1 MSETRAVPQSAL
13 DAALPNV
20 TVALS
25 FDGLEEQVRIYR
37 DGYGI
42 PHIQATTARDAFF
55 GQGFAAAQDR
65 LFQMDH
71 DRRWAYGRWAELA
84 GESAVEQDILM
95 RKFQLRRSVERDY
108 RAVNAE
114 TRVMF
119 EAYADGVNA
128 FINTTDTLPV
138 EYAMLGVSPEAWT
151 AQDCLAVFK
160 ARHVLMGHMEAK
172 LWRAKTVAVLGAER
186 AAQIMPQY
194 EKGGL
199 LIVPPGAEYLGD
211 NYDALAEYVSGVE
224 HLDGMA
230 DADSGSNNWA
240 VHGSRTATGL
250 PLIAGD
256 PHRPIETPSVYY
268 QNHISCAEFDAM
280 GLSFPGCPAF
290 PHFGHNAR
298 VAWCVTHAAADYQ
311 DLYIEAFRGGS
322 SLHYEYKGSWKHA
335 ETHTETIQVRGEEA
349 AVEIEVTTTAHGPI
363 VVGEPSS
370 GKAIA
375 FRYTA
380 TDGPN
385 RGLESLL
392 LQLRSGSVDEMDEA
406 MREWVD
412 PCNNYVFGDV
422 DGEIAYLTR
431 GKVPMRSMA
440 NAWLPVPGWTGE
452 HEWEGVIPFE
462 EMPRI
467 RNPENGFI
475 VTANNKQVDD
485 DYPYYI
491 SVQYATEHRARRIY
505 DRLADMPNATVE
517 DMGDVHAERVSIP
530 AVSYVNLL
538 RGVEPADDQS
548 AQARNVLLKWDG
560 KMDVD
565 AAAPA
570 IFSAFRHRLD
580 DAILRNILGPL
591 SDYALSVGGRGAP
604 HHVSLLK
611 AQLVRMAETD
621 DTSWLPSGATWNS
634 LMTDALAGAVEFLTN
649 RMGSDMSAW
658 TWGEIH
664 QTNRPHWLSNAYS
677 WAKEL
682 EGSAMAL
689 GGDGDTPLAASYSHA
704 DPFGIAGSSVAR
716 YIYDLSDWDN
726 SRWIV
731 PFGASG
737 HPASPHFADQS
748 SIWADV
754 DFIPMTYSWDKIEGS
769 AETVQTL
776 SPGK

>member
-1 MSETRAVPQSAL
+1 MSESRSVLQSAL

-20 TVALS
+20 KTDLS
-25 FDGLEEQVRIYR
+25 FDALDGPVTVHR

-42 PHIQATTARDAFF
+42 PHVKATTVHDAFF
-55 GQGFAAAQDR
+55 GQGFATAQDR

-71 DRRWAYGRWAELA
+71 DRRWAYGRWAEFA
-84 GESAVEQDILM
+84 GESAVEQDALM

-108 RAVNAE
+108 EAINSE
-114 TRVMF
+114 TKAMF
-119 EAYADGVNA
+119 KAYAEGVNG
-128 FINTTDTLPV
+128 FIETTESLPV
-138 EYAMLGVSPEAWT
+138 EYAILEESPEAWT

-172 LWRAKTVAVLGAER
+172 LWRAKMVAVLGAER
-186 AAQIMPQY
+186 AAELMPRY
-194 EKGGL
+194 ERGGL

-211 NYDALAEYVSGVE
+211 NYDALGEYVSGAE

-240 VHGSRTATGL
+240 VHGSRTASGK
-250 PLIAGD
+250 PLVAGD

-268 QNHISCAEFDAM
+268 QNHIACDEFDGM
-280 GLSFPGCPAF
+280 GLSFPGCPGF
-290 PHFGHNAR
+290 PHFGHNSR

-311 DLYIEAFRGGS
+311 DLYIESFKSGS
-322 SLHYEYKGSWKHA
+322 SLHYDHKGSWKHA
-335 ETHTETIQVRGEEA
+335 ETHTEVIRVRDSEP
-349 AVEIEVTTTAHGPI
+349 VEIEVTTTHHGPI

-370 GKAIA
+370 GRAIA
-375 FRYTA
+375 FKYTA
-380 TDGPN
+380 THGAN
-385 RGLESLL
+385 TAHEALL
-392 LQLRSGSVDEMDEA
+392 LQLRSSSVDEMDEA
-406 MREWVD
+406 MRGWID

-422 DGEIAYLTR
+422 DGDIAYLTR
-431 GKVPMRSMA
+431 GKVPVRSMA

-452 HEWEGVIPFE
+452 HEWEGFIPFE

-485 DYPYYI
+485 DYLHYI

-505 DRLADMPNATVE
+505 DRLKEMPNATVE

-530 AVSYVNLL
+530 GLAYRKLL
-538 RGVEPADDQS
+538 EGVEPVDELS
-548 AQARNVLLKWDG
+548 AEAKDILSKWDG
-560 KMDVD
+560 SMDVD
-565 AAAPA
+565 AVGPA
-570 IFSAFRHRLD
+570 LYSVFRYHLD
-580 DAILRNILGPL
+580 DTILRGILGPL
-591 SDYALSVGGRGAP
+591 ADYALGAGGRGAP

-611 AQLVRMAETD
+611 AQFVHMAEAD
-621 DTSWLPSGATWNS
+621 DTSFLPDEATWSS
-634 LMTDALAGAVEFLTN
+634 LMAEALADAVEYLAD
-649 RMGSDMSAW
+649 RLGDDMSEWAW
-658 TWGEIH
+658 GRIH
-664 QTNRPHWLSNAYS
+664 QTNRPHWLANAYS

-682 EGSAMAL
+682 EGPAMPL

-704 DPFGIAGSSVAR
+704 DPFGISGSSVAR

-748 SIWADV
+748 TTWADV
-754 DFIPMTYSWDKIEGS
+754 EFIPMTYSWDKIEGS
-769 AETVQTL
+769 AETSQTL
-776 SPGK
+776 SPAE

>member
-1 MSETRAVPQSAL
+1 MSGSRSVPQNAL

-20 TVALS
+20 TTDLS
-25 FDGLEEQVRIYR
+25 FDALDGPVTVFR
-37 DGYGI
+37 DTYGI
-42 PHIQATTARDAFF
+42 PHVKATTVHDAFF
-55 GQGFAAAQDR
+55 GQGFATAQDR

-84 GESAVEQDILM
+84 GESPVEQDTLM

-108 RAVNAE
+108 EAINAE
-114 TRVMF
+114 TRAMF
-119 EAYADGVNA
+119 EAYAEGVNG
-128 FINTTDTLPV
+128 FIETTEALPV
-138 EYAMLGVSPEAWT
+138 EYAMLGESPEAWT

-172 LWRAKTVAVLGAER
+172 LWRAKTVAALGAER
-186 AAQIMPQY
+186 AAELMPQY

-211 NYDALAEYVSGVE
+211 NYDALSEYVSGAE

-240 VHGSRTATGL
+240 VHGNRTASGK

-268 QNHISCAEFDAM
+268 QNHIACDEFDGM
-280 GLSFPGCPAF
+280 GLSFPGCPGF

-311 DLYIEAFRGGS
+311 DLYIEAFRGGT
-322 SLHYEYKGSWKHA
+322 SLHYEHKGSWKHA
-335 ETHTETIQVRGEEA
+335 ETHKETIHVRGSE
-349 AVEIEVTTTAHGPI
+349 AVEIEVTTTHHGPI

-370 GKAIA
+370 GRAIA
-375 FRYTA
+375 FKYTA

-385 RGLESLL
+385 RGLEALL
-392 LQLRSGSVDEMDEA
+392 LQLRSSSVDEMDEA
-406 MREWVD
+406 MRGWVD

-422 DGEIAYLTR
+422 DGEVAYLTR
-431 GKVPMRSMA
+431 GKVPVRSMA

-452 HEWEGVIPFE
+452 HEWEGFIPFE

-505 DRLADMPNATVE
+505 DRLKEMPNATVE

-530 AVSYVNLL
+530 GLAYRKLIG
-538 RGVEPADDQS
+538 GVEPADDRS
-548 AQARNVLLKWDG
+548 AEAKGILLEWDG
-560 KMDVD
+560 KMDAD
-565 AAAPA
+565 AVGPA
-570 IFSAFRHRLD
+570 LYSAFRYHLD
-580 DAILRNILGPL
+580 DTIIRHLLGPL
-591 SDYALSVGGRGAP
+591 ADYALNVGGRGAP

-611 AQLVRMAETD
+611 AQLVRMAEAD
-621 DTSWLPSGATWNS
+621 DVSWLPSGATWKS
-634 LMTDALAGAVEFLTN
+634 VMAEALGSAVEYLAN
-649 RMGSDMSAW
+649 RLGDDMGEW
-658 TWGEIH
+658 TWGRIH

-677 WAKEL
+677 WAAEL
-682 EGSAMAL
+682 EGPAMPL

-704 DPFGIAGSSVAR
+704 DPFGISGSSVAR

-754 DFIPMTYSWDKIEGS
+754 DFIPMTYSWDKIES
-769 AETVQTL
+769 LAETSQTL
-776 SPGK
+776 SPGE

>member
-1 MSETRAVPQSAL
+1 MSESRTVPQSAL
-13 DAALPNV
+13 DAALPNI
-20 TVALS
+20 TTDLS
-25 FDGLEEQVRIYR
+25 FDALDGSVTVHR
-37 DGYGI
+37 DVYGI
-42 PHIQATTARDAFF
+42 PHVKATTAHDAFF
-55 GQGFAAAQDR
+55 GQGFATAQDR

-84 GESAVEQDILM
+84 GESAVEQDVLT

-108 RAVNAE
+108 GAINAE
-114 TRVMF
+114 TRAMF
-119 EAYADGVNA
+119 EAYAEGVNG
-128 FINTTDTLPV
+128 FIETTESLPV
-138 EYAMLGVSPEAWT
+138 EYTMLGESPEAWT

-160 ARHVLMGHMEAK
+160 ARHVLMGHMEPK
-172 LWRAKTVAVLGAER
+172 LWRAKMVAALGAER
-186 AAQIMPQY
+186 AAELMPQY

-211 NYDALAEYVSGVE
+211 NYDVLSEYVSGAEYV
-224 HLDGMA
+224 DGMA
-230 DADSGSNNWA
+230 DVDSGSNNWA
-240 VHGSRTATGL
+240 VHGTRTVSGK

-268 QNHISCAEFDAM
+268 QNHIACDEFDAM
-280 GLSFPGCPAF
+280 GLSFPGYPAF

-311 DLYIEAFRGGS
+311 DLYVEAFRGGG

-335 ETHTETIQVRGEEA
+335 ETHTEVIHVRGSED
-349 AVEIEVTTTAHGPI
+349 VEIEVTTTHHGPI

-370 GKAIA
+370 GRAIA
-375 FRYTA
+375 FKYTA
-380 TDGPN
+380 THSAN
-385 RGLESLL
+385 AAHEALL
-392 LQLRSGSVDEMDEA
+392 LQLQSSSVDDMDDA
-406 MREWVD
+406 MRGWVD

-422 DGEIAYLTR
+422 DGDIAYLTR
-431 GKVPMRSMA
+431 GKVPVRSMA
-440 NAWLPVPGWTGE
+440 NSWLPVPGWTGE
-452 HEWEGVIPFE
+452 HEWEGFIPFE

-491 SVQYATEHRARRIY
+491 SVQYATEFRARRIY
-505 DRLADMPNATVE
+505 DRLMEMPNATVE

-530 AVSYVNLL
+530 GLAYRKLL
-538 RGVEPADDQS
+538 ANVEPTDERS
-548 AQARNVLLKWDG
+548 AEAKDILSKWDG

-565 AAAPA
+565 AVGPTL
-570 IFSAFRHRLD
+570 FSAFRYHLD
-580 DAILRNILGPL
+580 DTILRGILGPL
-591 SDYALSVGGRGAP
+591 AGYALGAGGRGAP

-611 AQLVRMAETD
+611 ARFVRMAELD
-621 DTSWLPSGATWNS
+621 DTSFLPDGATWSS
-634 LMTDALAGAVEFLTN
+634 LMDEALGSAVEYLTDRVGN
-649 RMGSDMSAW
+649 NMSEW
-658 TWGEIH
+658 TWGTIPR
-664 QTNRPHWLSNAYS
+664 TNRPHWLANAYS
-677 WAKEL
+677 WAKGL
-682 EGSAMAL
+682 EGPAMPL

-704 DPFGIAGSSVAR
+704 DPFGISGSSVAR

-748 SIWADV
+748 STWADV
-754 DFIPMTYSWDKIEGS
+754 DFIPMTYNWDKIVTS
-769 AETVQTL
+769 AETSQTL

>member
-1 MSETRAVPQSAL
+1 MSDTRTVSQNAL
-13 DAALPNV
+13 DDALPNV
-20 TVALS
+20 TVDLT
-25 FDGLEEQVRIYR
+25 FDTLDGPVTIYR
-37 DGYGI
+37 DEYGI
-42 PHIQATTARDAFF
+42 PHVKATTVHDAFF
-55 GQGFAAAQDR
+55 GQGFATAQDR

-84 GESAVEQDILM
+84 GESAVEQDVLM

-108 RAVNAE
+108 GAINAE
-114 TRVMF
+114 TRAMF
-119 EAYADGVNA
+119 EAYAEGVNG
-128 FINTTDTLPV
+128 FIETTEALPV
-138 EYAMLGVSPEAWT
+138 EYAILGESPEAWT

-172 LWRAKTVAVLGAER
+172 LWRAKTVAALGAER
-186 AAQIMPQY
+186 AAELMPQY

-211 NYDALAEYVSGVE
+211 NYDVLGGYVSGAE
-224 HLDGMA
+224 HVDGMA

-240 VHGSRTATGL
+240 VHGSRTTSGK
-250 PLIAGD
+250 PLLAGD
-256 PHRPIETPSVYY
+256 PHRPIETPSVYF
-268 QNHISCAEFDAM
+268 QNHISCDEFDGM
-280 GLSFPGCPAF
+280 GLSFPGCPGF

-311 DLYIEAFRGGS
+311 DLYIESFRGGS
-322 SLHYEYKGSWKHA
+322 SLHYEHKGSWKHA
-335 ETHTETIQVRGEEA
+335 ETHAEVIQVRGAE
-349 AVEIEVTTTAHGPI
+349 AVEVEVTTTHHGPI

-370 GKAIA
+370 GRAIA
-375 FRYTA
+375 FKYTA
-380 TDGPN
+380 TDEPN
-385 RGLESLL
+385 MGLEALL
-392 LQLRSGSVDEMDEA
+392 MQLCSSSVDEMDAA
-406 MREWVD
+406 MRGWVD

-422 DGEIAYLTR
+422 DGDIAYLTR
-431 GKVPMRSMA
+431 GKVPIRSMA

-452 HEWEGVIPFE
+452 HEWEGFIPFE

-505 DRLADMPNATVE
+505 DRLAEMPNATVE

-530 AVSYVNLL
+530 ALAYLKLL
-538 RGVEPADDQS
+538 PGVEPADERS
-548 AQARNVLLKWDG
+548 AEAQRVLLRWDG

-570 IFSAFRHRLD
+570 IFSAFRYHLD
-580 DAILRNILGPL
+580 DTILRHLLGPL
-591 SDYALSVGGRGAP
+591 ADYALSAGGRGAP

-611 AQLVRMAETD
+611 AHLVRMAETD
-621 DTSWLPSGATWNS
+621 DASWLPSGATWKS
-634 LMTDALAGAVEFLTN
+634 LMAEALGNAVEYLTDRIGN
-649 RMGSDMSAW
+649 DMNEW
-658 TWGEIH
+658 TWGKIH

-677 WAKEL
+677 WATEL
-682 EGSAMAL
+682 EGPAMPL
-689 GGDGDTPLAASYSHA
+689 GGDGDTPLAASYSHS

-737 HPASPHFADQS
+737 HPASAHFSDQS

-754 DFIPMTYSWDKIEGS
+754 DFIPMTYSWNKIERS
-769 AETVQTL
+769 AESSQTL

>member
-1 MSETRAVPQSAL
+1 MSESRTVPQSAL

-20 TVALS
+20 TTDLS
-25 FDGLEEQVRIYR
+25 FDTLDGPVTIFR
-37 DGYGI
+37 DAYGI
-42 PHIQATTARDAFF
+42 PHVKATTVHDAFF
-55 GQGFAAAQDR
+55 GQGFATAQDR

-71 DRRWAYGRWAELA
+71 DRRWAYGRWAEFA
-84 GESAVEQDILM
+84 GESAVEQDALM

-108 RAVNAE
+108 EAINAE
-114 TRVMF
+114 TRAMF
-119 EAYADGVNA
+119 KAYAEGVNG
-128 FINTTDTLPV
+128 FIETTEALPV
-138 EYAMLGVSPEAWT
+138 EYAMLGESPEAWT
-151 AQDCLAVFK
+151 AQHCLAVFK

-172 LWRAKTVAVLGAER
+172 LWRAKTVAALGPER
-186 AAQIMPQY
+186 AAELMPQY

-199 LIVPPGAEYLGD
+199 LIVPPGAEYIGD
-211 NYDALAEYVSGVE
+211 NYDALSEYVSGAE

-240 VHGSRTATGL
+240 VHGSRTVSGK

-268 QNHISCAEFDAM
+268 QNHIACDEFDGM
-280 GLSFPGCPAF
+280 GLSFPGCPGF

-311 DLYIEAFRGGS
+311 DLYIEAFRGGA
-322 SLHYEYKGSWKHA
+322 SLHYEHKGSWKHA
-335 ETHTETIQVRGEEA
+335 ETRKETIHVRGA
-349 AVEIEVTTTAHGPI
+349 DSVEIEVTTTHHGPV

-370 GKAIA
+370 GRAIA
-375 FRYTA
+375 FKYTA

-385 RGLESLL
+385 RGLEALL
-392 LQLRSGSVDEMDEA
+392 LQLRSRSVDEMDEA
-406 MREWVD
+406 MRGWVD

-422 DGEIAYLTR
+422 DGEVAYLTR
-431 GKVPMRSMA
+431 GKVPVRSMA
-440 NAWLPVPGWTGE
+440 NAWLPVPGWTGD
-452 HEWEGVIPFE
+452 HEWEGFIPFE

-467 RNPENGFI
+467 RNPKNGFI

-505 DRLADMPNATVE
+505 DRLKEMPNATVE

-530 AVSYVNLL
+530 GLAYRKLL
-538 RGVEPADDQS
+538 AEVEPADELS
-548 AQARNVLLKWDG
+548 TEARNIILQWDG
-560 KMDVD
+560 KMDAD
-565 AAAPA
+565 AVGPA
-570 IFSAFRHRLD
+570 LYSAFRYHLD
-580 DAILRNILGPL
+580 DTILRHLLGPL
-591 SDYALSVGGRGAP
+591 ADYALNVGGRGAP

-611 AQLVRMAETD
+611 AQLVRMAEAD
-621 DTSWLPSGATWNS
+621 DASWLPSGATWKS
-634 LMTDALAGAVEFLTN
+634 LMAEALGSAVEYLTDRIGN
-649 RMGSDMSAW
+649 NVSEW
-658 TWGEIH
+658 TWGRIH

-677 WAKEL
+677 WAAEL
-682 EGSAMAL
+682 EGPTMPL

-704 DPFGIAGSSVAR
+704 DPFGISGSSVAR

-769 AETVQTL
+769 AETSQTL
-776 SPGK
+776 SPGE

>member
-1 MSETRAVPQSAL
+1 MSGSRSVPPIAL

-20 TVALS
+20 TTDLS
-25 FDGLEEQVRIYR
+25 FDALDGSVTVHR
-37 DGYGI
+37 DAYGI
-42 PHIQATTARDAFF
+42 PHVKATTVHDAFF
-55 GQGFAAAQDR
+55 GQGFATAQDR

-84 GESAVEQDILM
+84 GESAVEQDALM

-108 RAVNAE
+108 SAINAE
-114 TRVMF
+114 TRAMF
-119 EAYADGVNA
+119 EAYAEGVNG
-128 FINTTDTLPV
+128 FIETTESLPV
-138 EYAMLGVSPEAWT
+138 EYAMLGESPEAWT

-172 LWRAKTVAVLGAER
+172 LWRAKTVATLGAER
-186 AAQIMPQY
+186 AAELMPQY

-211 NYDALAEYVSGVE
+211 NYDVLNEYVSGAE

-240 VHGSRTATGL
+240 VHGSRTASGK
-250 PLIAGD
+250 PLVAGD

-268 QNHISCAEFDAM
+268 QNHIACDEFDGM
-280 GLSFPGCPAF
+280 GLSFPGCPGF

-311 DLYIEAFRGGS
+311 DLYIEVFRGES
-322 SLHYEYKGSWKHA
+322 SLHYEHKGSWKHA
-335 ETHTETIQVRGEEA
+335 ETHTEVIQVRGA
-349 AVEIEVTTTAHGPI
+349 DAVEIEVTATHHGPI

-370 GKAIA
+370 GRAIA
-375 FRYTA
+375 FKYTA
-380 TDGPN
+380 TDGSN
-385 RGLESLL
+385 MGLESLL
-392 LQLRSGSVDEMDEA
+392 LQLRSRSVDEMDEA
-406 MREWVD
+406 MRGWVD

-422 DGEIAYLTR
+422 DGNMAYLTR
-431 GKVPMRSMA
+431 GKVPVRSMA
-440 NAWLPVPGWTGE
+440 NAWFPVPGWTGE
-452 HEWEGVIPFE
+452 HEWEGFIPFE

-485 DYPYYI
+485 DYPHYI

-505 DRLADMPNATVE
+505 DRLAEMPNATVE

-530 AVSYVNLL
+530 GLAYRKLL
-538 RGVEPADDQS
+538 EGVEPADELSDE
-548 AQARNVLLKWDG
+548 ARNILLEWDG
-560 KMDVD
+560 KMDAD
-565 AAAPA
+565 AIGPA
-570 IFSAFRHRLD
+570 LYSAFRYHLD
-580 DAILRNILGPL
+580 DTILRHLLGPL
-591 SDYALSVGGRGAP
+591 ADYALNVGGRGAP

-611 AQLVRMAETD
+611 AQLVRMAEAED
-621 DTSWLPSGATWNS
+621 NSWLPSGATWNS
-634 LMTDALAGAVEFLTN
+634 LMTEALGRAVEHLKDRVGN
-649 RMGSDMSAW
+649 DMSEW
-658 TWGEIH
+658 TWGTIH
-664 QTNRPHWLSNAYS
+664 RTNRPHWLANAYS
-677 WAKEL
+677 WAVEL
-682 EGSAMAL
+682 EGPAMPL

-704 DPFGIAGSSVAR
+704 DPFGISGSSVAR

-748 SIWADV
+748 STWADV
-754 DFIPMTYSWDKIEGS
+754 DFIPMTYSWDKIESS
-769 AETVQTL
+769 AETSQTL
-776 SPGK
+776 SPGE